1 MFESFKDVL
10 TVNEVC
16 TALHLGKNSVYKL
29 LQSGILQCI
38 KIGKKYIIPKS
49 FLIDFINQN
58 RLTMKQAAMTGFKRK
73 ELP

>member
-10 TVNEVC
+10 TVAEVC

-58 RLTMKQAAMTGFKRK
+58 R
-73 ELP
+73 

>member
-29 LQSGILQCI
+29 LQSGILQCL

-58 RLTMKQAAMTGFKRK
+58 R
-73 ELP
+73 

>member
-29 LQSGILQCI
+29 LQNGILQCI

-58 RLTMKQAAMTGFKRK
+58 R
-73 ELP
+73 